1 MKMKLRI
8 IVFVLFFGVTAG
20 LLPETSA
27 QVKPVYDRGAAGL
40 EQAIKRLGTSA
51 SVMMIGAHPDD
62 EDTALLAYLA
72 RGKNARTAYLSLTRG
87 DGGQNIIGGELGE
100 SLGVIRTEELL
111 QARRL
116 DGAEQFFTRAY
127 DYGFSKTLDEA
138 RSKWDEKIVLCDVV
152 RGIRAFRPL
161 VVVSQFSGTPADG
174 HGQHQY
180 AGYITPLAVKAA
192 ADPAQCS
199 GTGDAWQVQ
208 RTYRRQGFRSTGE
221 PDIRVNTGTFDTF
234 LGRSYFEIAM
244 EARSQHKSQGQGS
257 PELRGDVF
265 SGLLNEGKPLTDIFD
280 GIDTSLSGN
289 PSFGKD
295 AAAAKAA
302 AELASLLVRIDESY
316 RPQRP
321 FEIVKPLAEA
331 HTKAAEAE
339 AAAHSA
345 QAKAEFRIKREL
357 LSEAVALAAGIQID
371 ALSTGETAAAGEKFD
386 VTVSAFYPA
395 NSQIGVNAMS
405 IEHPSGW
412 TVSPVESLVAE
423 TGGFYGRGVPRY
435 SRRFSVTAAANETP
449 TQPYWLRSKRKGE
462 LFDWSFAGDA
472 AGKPFAEDR
481 VYAKIDINV
490 AGTRVELRR
499 PIEFRYVDDV
509 RGEIRRS
516 LNIVPPVTVSAG
528 ETLRIVKRSP
538 NAQTV
543 HIPVAVMN
551 NSNAAA
557 TGSVL
562 LRLPSGW
569 TAKTQQVEYDIEKPG
584 DTQNIEFEI
593 GIPADAGDGNF
604 SVEITKNGEVL
615 PVVEKIEYPHIDTH
629 RVYRPAEIAFVVLD
643 VKTTARKIAYIPGSG
658 DSLAE
663 AAKSIGFDVDVL
675 DQKAAESGDLSKY
688 QTVVLGIRASEVVPN
703 FPKVNKRLLEWV
715 RAGGTLVVQYQRPSY
730 AQNNFTPFPVS
741 IGPRVTDEDAAI
753 KILQSEHPLLNQ
765 PNKITDR
772 DFADWVQERNLYNF
786 AAAEGD
792 YVGLLESHDAGEAE
806 NNGGL
811 VTANVGKGK
820 YVYCSYSLF
829 RQLPAGVPGAYRL
842 LANLLSY

>member
-1 MKMKLRI
+1 MKMKLKVASFLL
-8 IVFVLFFGVTAG
+8 IVAAAG
-20 LLPETSA
+20 IFLPDAEA

-40 EQAIKRLGTSA
+40 EQAIKRLNTSA
-51 SVMMIGAHPDD
+51 SVMMTGAHPDD

-116 DGAEQFFTRAY
+116 DGADQFFTRAY

-152 RGIRAFRPL
+152 RAIRAFRPL

-192 ADPAQCS
+192 ADPAECG

-208 RTYRRQGFRSTGE
+208 RTYRRLGFRSTGE

-265 SGLLNEGKPLTDIFD
+265 SGLLNDGKPLADIFD
-280 GIDTSLSGN
+280 GIDTTLASN
-289 PSFGKD
+289 PSFAGDQRD
-295 AAAAKAA
+295 AKNA
-302 AELASLLVRIDESY
+302 AELASMLVQIDENY

-321 FEIVKPLAEA
+321 FDIIKPLALA
-331 HTKAAEAE
+331 YKKAVDAEM
-339 AAAHSA
+339 AAHSA
-345 QAKAEFRIKREL
+345 QAKAEFRAKREL
-357 LSEAVALAAGIQID
+357 LAEAVALAAGIQID
-371 ALSTGETAAAGEKFD
+371 ALSTSETAAANEKFD
-386 VTVSAFYPA
+386 VTVSAFYPP
-395 NSQIGVNAMS
+395 NSQIGVESIS
-405 IEHPSGW
+405 IEHPAGW
-412 TVSPVESLVAE
+412 SVAPVESLVAE
-423 TGGFYGRGVPRY
+423 TGGFYGRGVPRS
-435 SRRFSVTAAANETP
+435 SRRFSVMIAADEAP
-449 TQPYWLRSKRKGE
+449 SQPYWLRSKRAGE
-462 LFDWSFAGDA
+462 LFDWTDANDA
-472 AGKPFAEDR
+472 AGKPFADDR
-481 VYAKIDINV
+481 VHAKVAINV
-490 AGTRVELRR
+490 AGTLVELIR
-499 PIEFRYVDDV
+499 PIEFRIVDDI
-509 RGEIRRS
+509 RGEIRRRF
-516 LNIVPPVTVSAG
+516 NVVPALTVSAG
-528 ETLRIVKRSP
+528 ETLRIVKHSP

-543 HIPVAVMN
+543 HIPAAVTN
-551 NSNAAA
+551 NSNSTVSGQLA
-557 TGSVL
+557 
-562 LRLPSGW
+562 LRLPKGW
-569 TAKTQQVEYDIEKPG
+569 AATPERVEYNIEKPG
-584 DTQNIEFEI
+584 GSQDLDLEVS
-593 GIPADAGDGNF
+593 IPANASDGKFTIEVVSGD
-604 SVEITKNGEVL
+604 KVL
-615 PVVEKIEYPHIDTH
+615 PTVEKIEYPHIDTH
-629 RVYRPAEIAFVVLD
+629 RVYRPAEIRFVVLN
-643 VKTTARKIAYIPGSG
+643 VKTTDRKIAYIPGSG

-688 QTVVLGIRASEVVPN
+688 QTIVLGIRASEVVPN
-703 FPKVNKRLLEWV
+703 FAKVNKRLLEWMN
-715 RAGGTLVVQYQRPSY
+715 AGGTLVVQYQRPSY
-730 AQNNFTPFPVS
+730 ARDGFTPFPVS
-741 IGPRVTDEDAAI
+741 IGPRVTDEHAVI
-753 KILQSEHPLLNQ
+753 KILHPEHSLLDR
-765 PNKITDR
+765 PNKITDI
-772 DFADWVQERNLYNF
+772 DFANWVQERNLYNF
-786 AAAEGD
+786 ASAEGE
-792 YVGLLESHDAGEAE
+792 YTGLLESHDAGEPE
-806 NNGGL
+806 NSGGL